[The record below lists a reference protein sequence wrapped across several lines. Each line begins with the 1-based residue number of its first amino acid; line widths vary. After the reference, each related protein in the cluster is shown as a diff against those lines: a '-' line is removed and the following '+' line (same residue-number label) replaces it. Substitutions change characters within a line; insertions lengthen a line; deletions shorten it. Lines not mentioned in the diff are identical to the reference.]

1 MAYCVLLKKCE
12 RLSVCVSSCQK
23 FKMITDSPLLSLLG
37 IPVRP
42 EFGSLLSGPGAGEV
56 TLLIKTEYSGVD
68 RATQQFRFV
77 ITPFLDGEELDYSVS
92 FARPNY
98 VSEAFESLTVSG
110 LMPGQSYTFRATAM
124 NIYGTSESTNSSLV
138 IAGIGRSNCMILI
151 SKSLLSSTFT
161 VVTKNN
167 AGIIGGAVGGVM
179 AVIIAIVGI
188 LIVLLVLLHL
198 NRGS

>member
-1 MAYCVLLKKCE
+1 M
-12 RLSVCVSSCQK
+12 
-23 FKMITDSPLLSLLG
+23 
-37 IPVRP
+37 
-42 EFGSLLSGPGAGEV
+42 
-56 TLLIKTEYSGVD
+56 D

-110 LMPGQSYTFRATAM
+110 LMPGQSYTFRATAV
-124 NIYGTSESTNSSLV
+124 NIYGASEPTDSSLMT
-138 IAGIGRSNCMILI
+138 AGTGPSSITI
-151 SKSLLSSTFT
+151 SKFNNIHLPNFFCLPAIAT
-161 VVTKNN
+161 VATKDN
-167 AGIIGGAVGGVM
+167 AGIIGGAVGGLV